1 MWIIV
6 INCLSFFTM
15 SIKNNL
21 QVMSKL
27 FAEKI
32 EHLQNITKNMT
43 SSSMYYDFTLT
54 PKFAAMF
61 AQLLENFKKLRNS
74 IWKYSFQNYQ
84 AITSLLFIIIIN
96 IIYPSDWVGNLFTN
110 YIIFATRNKNLG
122 TFRNEPKNT
131 CWISFISHNFNS
143 LPQILKV

>member
-1 MWIIV
+1 
-6 INCLSFFTM
+6 M

-74 IWKYSFQNYQ
+74 I
-84 AITSLLFIIIIN
+84 
-96 IIYPSDWVGNLFTN
+96 
-110 YIIFATRNKNLG
+110 
-122 TFRNEPKNT
+122 
-131 CWISFISHNFNS
+131 
-143 LPQILKV
+143 